1 MRSSTGSVKVTPQ
14 GVEDVKIGQ
23 APLDP
28 SEALSIHYSQLQ
40 CGWWGWISLKFLN
53 ITVMWIQ
60 DLSMWM
66 YEEEFLEK
74 HSPIDVNAFNDQG
87 EMVYTTAR
95 SD

>member
-1 MRSSTGSVKVTPQ
+1 MRIHGINLVTPQ

-28 SEALSIHYSQLQ
+28 SKRYRFTIPSYNAAGGDGYPK
-40 CGWWGWISLKFLN
+40 ISEHHGYVDTGFVDADVLK
-53 ITVMWIQ
+53 
-60 DLSMWM
+60 
-66 YEEEFLEK
+66 EFLEK

-87 EMVYTTAR
+87 EMVYTTAL